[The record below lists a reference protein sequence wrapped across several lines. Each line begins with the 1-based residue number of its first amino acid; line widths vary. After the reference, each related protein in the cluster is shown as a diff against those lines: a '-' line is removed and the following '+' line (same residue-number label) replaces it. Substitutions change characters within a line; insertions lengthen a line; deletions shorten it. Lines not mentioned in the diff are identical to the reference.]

1 MSNQA
6 ILIDDEDFIEIPEE
20 VGFSVPRPVRI
31 TQNQNSSVY
40 NIS

>member
-1 MSNQA
+1 MSKQA

-20 VGFSVPRPVRI
+20 DDVGIPKPVRI
-31 TQNQNSSVY
+31 TKNHSPRVY

>member
-6 ILIDDEDFIEIPEE
+6 ILIDDEDFIEIPGD
-20 VGFSVPRPVRI
+20 VGAGVPKPVRI